1 MANKS
6 KTGGGKKGYKF
17 GGKQQN
23 GHSRAS
29 YFSRR
34 KMGLAAKNKAK
45 AIERDK
51 KMKAKCRAKA
61 RKRSPEGS

>member
-1 MANKS
+1 MANKQ

-17 GGKQQN
+17 GGKQKN

-29 YFSRR
+29 YFTRR

-45 AIERDK
+45 AIARDA
-51 KMKAKCRAKA
+51 KAKKRKAK
-61 RKRSPEGS
+61 